1 MICVRTPLRLPLAG
15 GLTDVKRYAAEHGGR
30 TVSSTIQL
38 GVDVRAMPSPSG
50 AFEVAAEG
58 DVRRYARAVEVEHDL
73 VREAL
78 ALVDP
83 ALPPLRVEIELEVEG
98 HSGLGASGAIC
109 VGLLHAL
116 RRLGGEWPSA
126 AELAEQASRVE
137 VELLGGASG
146 YHDSHICARGGLR
159 AIAYDGPVVDA
170 RELAL
175 PEGFA
180 ARFEASLLM
189 FATGLQ
195 ASTKSSLRKLTDD
208 YQRSLPVLHDVKA
221 LAGELSTALEAGD
234 LPLAAWCVGEQQRLK
249 ERLPGDFRS
258 DLVTKVRATVEPL
271 GATTQ
276 FPGGKVGG
284 YFYVCCPDGQ
294 QEAVRRALSDF
305 SEAPL
310 RFTTTGSAV
319 VG

>member
-15 GLTDVKRYAAEHGGR
+15 GLTDVKRYAAEHSGL

-38 GVDVRAMPSPSG
+38 GVLVRAMPSPTG
-50 AFEVAAEG
+50 AFEVVAG
-58 DVRRYARAVEVEHDL
+58 GGVKRYARAAEVEHDL

-83 ALPPLRVEIELEVEG
+83 ALPPLRVEVELEVAG

-116 RRLGGEWPSA
+116 RRLNGEWPSA
-126 AELAEQASRVE
+126 SELADQASRVE
-137 VELLGGASG
+137 VDLLGGASG
-146 YHDSHICARGGLR
+146 YHDPHICARGGLR
-159 AIAYDGPVVDA
+159 QITYDGPVVA
-170 RELAL
+170 ERELRL
-175 PEGFA
+175 PDGFA
-180 ARFEASLLM
+180 AAFEASLLM

-195 ASTKSSLRKLTDD
+195 ASTKSSLTKLSDD
-208 YQRSLPVLHDVKA
+208 YERSLPVLHDIKA
-221 LAGELSTALEAGD
+221 LAGELSSALEGGD
-234 LPLAAWCVGEQQRLK
+234 LTRAAWCIGHQQRLK

-258 DLVTKVRATVEPL
+258 ELVTSVRQVVEPL
-271 GATTQ
+271 GAATQ

-294 QEAVRRALSDF
+294 QEAVRRALSVF
-305 SEAPL
+305 QEAPL
-310 RFTTTGSAV
+310 RFTGVGSAV
-319 VG
+319 V